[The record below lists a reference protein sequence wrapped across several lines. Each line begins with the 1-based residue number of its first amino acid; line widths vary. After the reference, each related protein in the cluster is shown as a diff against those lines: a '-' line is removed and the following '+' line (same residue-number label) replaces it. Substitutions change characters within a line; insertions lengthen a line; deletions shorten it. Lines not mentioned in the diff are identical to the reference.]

1 MDPKTGALRVVKTAS
16 SCRKT
21 KTIKRGSRRVRIP
34 GESAIAWNQ
43 QGRPGIQGNP
53 GQNGQQGQQG
63 QQGTTGPPGV
73 SGYQVVFF
81 GGIVQSTASTGSFSP
96 PCPAGKKVLGGVVAI
111 FNANIHVTGSSPSDD
126 GQSWVVNVQP
136 FSGTTFGGSGG
147 QAVNIR
153 IVCGTVA
160 A

>member
-1 MDPKTGALRVVKTAS
+1 
-16 SCRKT
+16 
-21 KTIKRGSRRVRIP
+21 
-34 GESAIAWNQ
+34 E
-43 QGRPGIQGNP
+43 
-53 GQNGQQGQQG
+53 QG
-63 QQGTTGPPGV
+63 QQGTTGPAGD

-96 PCPAGKKVLGGVVAI
+96 PCPAGKKVLGGGVAI
-111 FNANIHVTGSSPSDD
+111 FNANIHAGSSPSDD

-136 FSGTTFGGSGG
+136 FSGTMFGGSGG